1 LVFGGILKSK
11 SLAKMVSIMIVG
23 ATLFSQASPAKAYWA
38 WGRTWSTPSAA
49 RYVYGWS
56 ASFTSSEKTII
67 GRAAIAYSHTSGSTL
82 NVDGATFTSST
93 AALDS
98 AVFQVAMAVPTG
110 DFPGNTPGFT
120 WRGTYANEIINL
132 SNKAIVFLNPSW
144 TWSNHFDEANR
155 VADFESVTLH
165 EFGHAHGLGHPW
177 QDCPARPN
185 CPMTAA
191 ETASVMNVT
200 FTLKRTLTSD
210 DIAGLAAIY

>member
-1 LVFGGILKSK
+1 
-11 SLAKMVSIMIVG
+11 MIVG
-23 ATLFSQASPAKAYWA
+23 AILFSQASPAEAYWA
-38 WGRTWSTPSAA
+38 WGRTWSAPSAA

-67 GRAAIAYSHTSGSTL
+67 GRAASAYSHTSGSTL

-93 AALDS
+93 SALDS
-98 AVFQVAMAVPTG
+98 AVFQIAMAVPTG
-110 DFPGNTPGFT
+110 DFPDNVAGLT
-120 WRGTYANEIINL
+120 WRGNYLDPTINL
-132 SNKAIVFLNPSW
+132 SNRATVFLNPRW

>member
-1 LVFGGILKSK
+1 
-11 SLAKMVSIMIVG
+11 MVSIMIVG
-23 ATLFSQASPAKAYWA
+23 VTLFSQASPAKAYWA
-38 WGRTWSTPSAA
+38 WGR
-49 RYVYGWS
+49 
-56 ASFTSSEKTII
+56 
-67 GRAAIAYSHTSGSTL
+67 
-82 NVDGATFTSST
+82 
-93 AALDS
+93 
-98 AVFQVAMAVPTG
+98 
-110 DFPGNTPGFT
+110 
-120 WRGTYANEIINL
+120 
-132 SNKAIVFLNPSW
+132 

-210 DIAGLAAIY
+210 DSAGLAAIY